1 MAERRM
7 FAKSIIDSDLFLD
20 LPTQSQNL
28 YFHLSMRADDE
39 GFVKNPKHITR
50 MIGATN
56 DDFDILIKKELLILF
71 DTGIALIVH
80 WKIHNY
86 VRNDRFK
93 PTDCIAEKSKV
104 HLENNIYTLGIP
116 TDNHLDTQ
124 VRLGKDRL
132 GKVKLDKV
140 NAQAQPANNQKHLL
154 GEYKNVLL
162 SDSEIKKLKDKFG
175 STYDEKIQKFSQGL
189 ELKDYKYKNHYL
201 AILKWF
207 KDDIPDQ
214 NDLLLNSI
222 SMPVWKKE
230 DNL

>member
-1 MAERRM
+1 MADRRM
-7 FAKSIIDSDLFLD
+7 FSKSIIDSDLFLD

-39 GFVKNPKHITR
+39 GFVKNPKRIAL
-50 MIGATN
+50 MIGANN
-56 DDFDILIKKELLILF
+56 DDFDILIKKDLLILF
-71 DTGIALIVH
+71 DSGIALIVH
-80 WKIHNY
+80 WKVHNY
-86 VRNDRFK
+86 VRTDRFK
-93 PTDCIAEKSKV
+93 PTDCIEERTKV
-104 HLENNIYTLGIP
+104 HLENNIYVLGIP

-132 GKVKLDKV
+132 GKVKLDKG
-140 NAQAQPANNQKHLL
+140 NAQAKPAKNQKHLY

-162 SDSEIKKLKDKFG
+162 SDSEIQKLKNKFG
-175 STYDEKIQKFSQGL
+175 SSYDEKIQRFSQGL

-207 KDDIPDQ
+207 EAEIPQQD
-214 NDLLLNSI
+214 DLLLNSI
-222 SMPVWKKE
+222 SVPVWKEE

>member
-1 MAERRM
+1 M
-7 FAKSIIDSDLFLD
+7 FSKTIIDSDLFLD

-39 GFVKNPKHITR
+39 GFVKNPKRIAR
-50 MIGATN
+50 MIGAN
-56 DDFDILIKKELLILF
+56 SDDFDILIKKELIIVF
-71 DTGIALIVH
+71 DSGIALIVH
-80 WKIHNY
+80 WKVHNY
-86 VRNDRFK
+86 VRTDRFK
-93 PTDCIAEKSKV
+93 PTDCIDERTKV
-104 HLENNIYTLGIP
+104 HLENNIYVLGIP
-116 TDNHLDTQ
+116 SDNLLDTQ

-132 GKVKLDKV
+132 GKVRLSKD
-140 NAQAQPANNQKHLL
+140 NAQAEPAKNQKHLI

-162 SDSEIKKLKDKFG
+162 SDLEIEKLKSKFG

-207 KDDIPDQ
+207 EADIPEKDDLIF
-214 NDLLLNSI
+214 NNISI
-222 SMPVWKKE
+222 PVWKKE